1 MLITVPSGRD
11 QGREIETSEWNKM
24 AEMVDGNGGTMEM
37 EETAEMAEAVGR
49 WPDYTLQFYGLELA
63 IIVRGQGLRLGPE
76 G

>member
-1 MLITVPSGRD
+1 M
-11 QGREIETSEWNKM
+11 
-24 AEMVDGNGGTMEM
+24 DGNGGTMEM